1 MLQVHVWGSL
11 SKNLWLSHHQLKDPS
26 HMGKVNLFWYLET
39 VSMCTTR
46 QTQVRAGFCTAR
58 TGSRDWHLHSATCT
72 GESKLTFL
80 QQTKGQMDSCNTVPW
95 KCGQTGEVGR
105 AQVLSALPFQY
116 LSYYQIWTAVQVK
129 RDAFADTVW
138 RLVPPA
144 THCTVNPSRHFAASE
159 EFLKINCLQREP
171 QAQVQQFYF
180 PVQVTKSETTSSV
193 SA

>member
-80 QQTKGQMDSCNTVPW
+80 QQTKGQMDSCNKGTSEVW
-95 KCGQTGEVGR
+95 TDWGGGE
-105 AQVLSALPFQY
+105 S
-116 LSYYQIWTAVQVK
+116 TAIISS
-129 RDAFADTVW
+129 
-138 RLVPPA
+138 P
-144 THCTVNPSRHFAASE
+144 
-159 EFLKINCLQREP
+159 
-171 QAQVQQFYF
+171 F
-180 PVQVTKSETTSSV
+180 PVSLLLSNLNSCSGKKRCFCWHCVATGTTSHALHGKSEQAFCCFRGISQN
-193 SA
+193 